1 MFKLNDGN
9 DIDDRETRDGIV
21 ARAYRKAGPF
31 VPDVWNP
38 VPRFERINA
47 GICPDCDERL
57 NDNGYCAHCHIVPA
71 LDPDFQRWLAAQPI
85 TPTDETITLTAP
97 PSTPFGDLVYWH
109 QRASKLAPGRD
120 IIVTTA
126 RK

>member
-9 DIDDRETRDGIV
+9 DIDNQETRDEIV
-21 ARAYRKAGPF
+21 AKAYRKAGPF
-31 VPDVWNP
+31 VPDAWIG
-38 VPRFERINA
+38 RRY
-47 GICPDCDERL
+47 CQKCDLIGREW
-57 NDNGYCAHCHIVPA
+57 CHCKPEK
-71 LDPDFQRWLAAQPI
+71 
-85 TPTDETITLTAP
+85 DETITLTAP

>member
-1 MFKLNDGN
+1 MEMSTLDDFFGRSDEADGRNELASHIETLIDKLVSKAKSTRKDEKMFKLNDGN
-9 DIDDRETRDGIV
+9 DIDDQETRDGIV

-31 VPDVWNP
+31 VPPPPTNEP
-38 VPRFERINA
+38 V
-47 GICPDCDERL
+47 
-57 NDNGYCAHCHIVPA
+57 
-71 LDPDFQRWLAAQPI
+71 
-85 TPTDETITLTAP
+85 TLTAP

>member
-1 MFKLNDGN
+1 MFELNDGN
-9 DIDDRETRDGIV
+9 DIDDRQTRDGIV
-21 ARAYRKAGPF
+21 ALAYRKAGPF
-31 VPDVWNP
+31 VPAP
-38 VPRFERINA
+38 
-47 GICPDCDERL
+47 
-57 NDNGYCAHCHIVPA
+57 
-71 LDPDFQRWLAAQPI
+71 
-85 TPTDETITLTAP
+85 PTDETITLTAP